1 MRRQEE
7 RHRNREPSPS
17 KRVALKKKKKKK
29 ELREDAL
36 NSETIWMHSAE
47 FPAAIRG
54 KVVPVI
60 DWQVFGDEGV
70 VLGVECFLAL
80 VRQSGL
86 SP

>member
-1 MRRQEE
+1 
-7 RHRNREPSPS
+7 
-17 KRVALKKKKKKK
+17 
-29 ELREDAL
+29 
-36 NSETIWMHSAE
+36 MHSAE

>member
-1 MRRQEE
+1 M
-7 RHRNREPSPS
+7 
-17 KRVALKKKKKKK
+17 
-29 ELREDAL
+29 LREDAL

-54 KVVPVI
+54 KVVPLI
-60 DWQVFGDEGV
+60 DWQVFGDEGA

-80 VRQSGL
+80 MRQSWL